1 MRQYPSLALKLQL
14 YAERDHITVLP
25 PLFADELEHIYAD
38 EVEKL
43 KNIDH

>member
-14 YAERDHITVLP
+14 YAERDQITVFP
-25 PLFADELEHIYAD
+25 PLFAGGLEHIYAD

>member
-25 PLFADELEHIYAD
+25 PLFADGLEHIYAD